1 MVIILVVLVIIDRPA
16 FNAAYAYGTQI
27 SVFAAIATVFAALG
41 VDGNIYS
48 PLSAQQATGAG
59 WLLTAIVDL
68 LWIFFF
74 TSPPS
79 SPALH
84 ITSTLGGS
92 RFRRSNAANPVTKI
106 SRSTDAFAMGA
117 LHGGNARTSQGPSV
131 PLQDQKPM
139 SGHWSGAPARN
150 TVGSIP
156 GSEGNNG
163 LEASVVGAEQG
174 GGAPPEATHDPRVSQ
189 APSSLP
195 DSAAKCRAEALFDCA
210 YDFSDMRSNMIKN
223 SLKSLDKGSADDPNE
238 LVFKKGDTLLI
249 FDMSSKWWE
258 AKTLDGKKGSAYF

>member
-1 MVIILVVLVIIDRPA
+1 VLIDRPA

-48 PLSAQQATGAG
+48 PFAAQQATGAG

-79 SPALH
+79 SPALR
-84 ITSTLGGS
+84 ITSTLGGP

-117 LHGGNARTSQGPSV
+117 LHGGNAGMSQGPSV

-139 SGHWSGAPARN
+139 SGHWSGTPGRN
-150 TVGSIP
+150 TMGSIP

-163 LEASVVGAEQG
+163 LEAQQG
-174 GGAPPEATHDPRVSQ
+174 GGAPLEATHDPRVSQ

-210 YDFSDMRSNMIKN
+210 YNFSDSRSNMIEF
-223 SLKSLDKGSADDPNE
+223 SWKSLDKGSNEDPNE
-238 LVFKKGDTLLI
+238 LAFKKGDTLLI